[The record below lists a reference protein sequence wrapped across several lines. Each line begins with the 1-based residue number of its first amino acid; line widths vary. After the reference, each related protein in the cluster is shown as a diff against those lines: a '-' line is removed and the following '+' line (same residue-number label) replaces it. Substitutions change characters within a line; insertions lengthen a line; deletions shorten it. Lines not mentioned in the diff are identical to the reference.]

1 MLVATAK
8 KYPRD
13 LVRVKRNMEA
23 MATLDEETAQAC
35 NYHLERD
42 GHSIDGPSVR
52 MAEIA
57 VSCYQNIRAGSRVIS
72 NDGKT
77 IVGQAFCHDLKNNG
91 FIAWDTQRRITN
103 KQGRT
108 FSEDM
113 QVVTG
118 NAASAIAF
126 RNAVLKV
133 IPDALVKPVSE

>member
-1 MLVATAK
+1 MIEQTETQELPTETKRGPGRPRKYIPDPEPEVELITTPSLSIVEQQERANIDMLVATAR

-57 VSCYQNIRAGSRVIS
+57 VSCYQNIRAGSRVI
-72 NDGKT
+72 
-77 IVGQAFCHDLKNNG
+77 
-91 FIAWDTQRRITN
+91 
-103 KQGRT
+103 
-108 FSEDM
+108 
-113 QVVTG
+113 
-118 NAASAIAF
+118 
-126 RNAVLKV
+126 
-133 IPDALVKPVSE
+133 